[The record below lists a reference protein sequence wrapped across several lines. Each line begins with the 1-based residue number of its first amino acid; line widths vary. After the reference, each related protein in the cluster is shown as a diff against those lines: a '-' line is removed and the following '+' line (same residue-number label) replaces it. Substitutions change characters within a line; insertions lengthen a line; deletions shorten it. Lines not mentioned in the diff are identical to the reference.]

1 MASAGAPVFVGV
13 DVGTQSLK
21 VVVTDGALAPKG
33 MARRTYRPNF
43 PQPGW
48 AEQDPG
54 LWERALGPAIAEA
67 LAAAGARPGDAR
79 GLGICGQLDGCIAV
93 DDAGRALGPCLL
105 WMDRRATDEIADIP
119 NDLVRRM
126 TGIVVDAGH
135 MAAKVRW
142 LKRHRLNSRV
152 DATNARFHQ
161 PVSYLVERLT
171 GAFVI
176 DHALASTTMVCALDS
191 PRYDDTLLDLFGVV
205 AAELPRIDRAA
216 SLAGHLHASG
226 AALTG
231 LPPELPV
238 AVGTGD
244 DFATALGGGL
254 LTPGR
259 VCVGLGTAE
268 VVGAVHPNPL
278 IDDEGLIETH
288 PYPAG
293 GFFIENPGWLGGGSV
308 SWLMS
313 VLGLADPK
321 QLDDLA
327 ATVAPGA
334 DGVTFLPALSGAMA
348 PRWRSTARGCFYGL
362 TAAHGREHMARAV
375 LEGTAFAMRDVIDR
389 LDTMGIATDTILL
402 LGGGARSALWGR
414 IRADVA
420 GRRVDVPRTVDT
432 CAVGAAALAAVASG
446 EISSLADAG
455 VLAGDDGV
463 AIAPDASHASA
474 YATAYAAYRRLFDTL
489 EPMFA

>member
-1 MASAGAPVFVGV
+1 MASAGPPVFVGV

-33 MARRTYRPNF
+33 VARRTYRPGF
-43 PQPGW
+43 PQPGR

-105 WMDRRATDEIADIP
+105 WMDRRATDEIGDVP
-119 NDLVRRM
+119 NDLVRRK
-126 TGIVVDAGH
+126 TGITVDAGH

-142 LKRHRLNSRV
+142 LKRHRLNNRP
-152 DATNARFHQ
+152 ARFHQ

-176 DHALASTTMVCALDS
+176 DHALASTTMVCALEA
-191 PRYDDTLLDLFGVV
+191 PRYDDSLLDLFGIDE
-205 AAELPRIDRAA
+205 AELPRIDHAA
-216 SLAGHLHASG
+216 SLAGRLHPSG
-226 AALTG
+226 TALTG
-231 LPPELPV
+231 LPPGLPV

-244 DFATALGGGL
+244 DFAMALGAGL
-254 LTPGR
+254 VTPGR

-268 VVGAVHPNPL
+268 VVGALHASPL
-278 IDDEGLIETH
+278 IDEAGLVETH

-313 VLGLADPK
+313 VLGMTDPK

-327 ATVAPGA
+327 ATVSPGA
-334 DGVTFLPALSGAMA
+334 EGVTFLPALSGAMA
-348 PRWRSTARGCFYGL
+348 PRWRSSARGCFYGL
-362 TAAHGREHMARAV
+362 TAAHGRAHLARAV
-375 LEGTAFAMRDVIDR
+375 LEGTAFAMRDVVDR
-389 LDTMGIATDTILL
+389 LDTMGIATDSILL

-420 GRRVDVPRTVDT
+420 GRRVDVPRTVDA
-432 CAVGAAALAAVASG
+432 CPIGAAALAAVASG
-446 EISSLADAG
+446 EIAALADAALLTGGSG
-455 VLAGDDGV
+455 VS
-463 AIAPDASHASA
+463 IAPDASHAAA
-474 YATAYAAYRRLFDTL
+474 YATAYAGYLRLFDTL